1 MTAIL
6 LFACNPR
13 GHENNSRAHSVKN
26 EYTKFA
32 ERFGI
37 EKVGELYKLTV
48 IDPWQKAVQSEFI
61 YILGE
66 DVALV
71 PDSLAD
77 FRFIQ
82 TPLKRVVL
90 MSTTYITVI
99 DSLQELSS
107 IVGLSGSQYVYSPE
121 LNEMISDGSVRDVG
135 YDQGLNY
142 EIIVELDPDVLFM
155 YGVEAGVTQ
164 TVQKLEDLGIPVVMC
179 ADYLEND
186 PLGRA
191 EWIKFFAL
199 FYQKYD
205 EAAAIFDRIS
215 RRYGSLKSRALETK
229 DSPSVFVGLPWKD
242 TWYIPGGGSFAAQF
256 IEDAGGSYI
265 YKDIETN
272 EAAPYDLESVYARII
287 DADIWINAGV
297 ADDLQTIIRHDQRFA
312 NVTAYKEG
320 RVYNNNLRT
329 NSHGGNDYWESG
341 IINPDKILEDLR
353 HIFSGKTDSLFYY
366 KSLR

>member
-1 MTAIL
+1 MQ
-6 LFACNPR
+6 
-13 GHENNSRAHSVKN
+13 N
-26 EYTKFA
+26 EYTTFA
-32 ERFGI
+32 ERFTI
-37 EKVGELYKLTV
+37 EKVKDLYKLSV
-48 IDPWQKAVQSEFI
+48 HDPWQNAAHSEFI
-61 YILGE
+61 YLLGE
-66 DVALV
+66 DEDSV
-71 PDSLAD
+71 PDSLRH
-77 FRFIQ
+77 FKFIQ

-121 LNEMISDGSVRDVG
+121 LNDMITDGSVQDVG

-142 EIIVELDPDVLFM
+142 EIIVNLDPDVLFM

-186 PLGRA
+186 PLARA

-199 FYQKYD
+199 FYHKYD
-205 EAAAIFDRIS
+205 EAASIFDRIV
-215 RRYGSLKSRALETK
+215 RRYGSIKARALEIE
-229 DSPSVFVGLPWKD
+229 DSPSVFMGLPWKD

-265 YKDIETN
+265 YKDIESA
-272 EAAPYDLESVYARII
+272 EARPFDLESVYSRII

-297 ADDLQTIIRHDQRFA
+297 ADDLRTILKHDQRFA
-312 NVTAYKEG
+312 NVAAYEEG
-320 RVYNNNLRT
+320 RVYNNNLRK
-329 NSHGGNDYWESG
+329 NNHGGNDYWESG
-341 IINPDKILEDLR
+341 IINPDKILNDL
-353 HIFSGKTDSLFYY
+353 HLIFSGKNDSLFYY